1 MTLREAF
8 TASGLSLRAAGTAC
22 GLSKTALARLIV
34 HGIYPSRQ
42 RREEVQARIVEVL
55 AHRGVTG
62 DLDWPESA
70 VSTQRTIPTEEIEL
84 MQLDRAVLGHFGLK
98 RNPFLNDVETDDD
111 VFAWKGHSA
120 IVDAIRETIEERA
133 FLAVIAPSGAG
144 KTTIWDT
151 VEADAHGRE
160 DVVFCRPALKNKE
173 LLTPEHLVHAMIYG
187 LLGEEAVIAGN
198 AEKRGRQLSRAL
210 MQARNGVVDRRV
222 VLVID
227 DAHYCGTSV
236 LRQLKTF
243 FEEKVGRYRLMA
255 IVLIGLPPLKEKLQ
269 RFPEIGNR
277 IRLCEVPPVPVRDY
291 VEHKLRRVGSSL
303 EKLFDPQGLD
313 AFLARFRAPRRNALG
328 WPLVINATLIRAM
341 CKLYESGPGPGERIS
356 REIVDLLP
364 SGSVIQSPRAA

>member
-1 MTLREAF
+1 MTLREAIGE
-8 TASGLSLRAAGTAC
+8 AGLSLRAAGAAC
-22 GLSKTALARLIV
+22 GISKSAMSRLVANGEYPARRDRADFRAQLL
-34 HGIYPSRQ
+34 GLLES
-42 RREEVQARIVEVL
+42 
-55 AHRGVTG
+55 RGVIG
-62 DLDWPESA
+62 AVEWPERMP
-70 VSTQRTIPTEEIEL
+70 VNHQPVRTEEIEL
-84 MQLDRAVLGHFGLK
+84 MQLDRAVLGHYGLK

-111 VFAWKGHSA
+111 VFAWKGHTA

-277 IRLCEVPPVPVRDY
+277 IRLCEVPPVPVKDY
-291 VEHKLRRVGSSL
+291 LEHKLRRAGSSL
-303 EKLFDPQGLD
+303 EKLFDPQGLE

-328 WPLVINATLIRAM
+328 WPLVINATVIRAM
-341 CKLYESGPGPGERIS
+341 CKLHESGPQPGERIS

-364 SGSVIQSPRAA
+364 SGSVIQTPRAA